1 MGEQLLHNAYWAAKE
16 YIINQQG
23 QSSYTGLGYGID
35 RWVVEQNATLQIMDD
50 CISIDASYSSG
61 ILQKLDYGTLPT
73 SLTFSVLV
81 KEGVG
86 GIFISNHPVQMI
98 DGPGL
103 YSITFSE
110 IINPATD
117 YAYIRAWDNK
127 NLKLKAAKL
136 ELGPVQTLAHKEGD
150 TWVLNDPP
158 PDPALELLKCKKYL
172 QPMMFSAWS
181 CVDKHISTKGEF
193 LLTFE
198 SRMFPV
204 QMRANPIII
213 NPDDIWIS
221 NQSYNTWYKPLSVNS
236 CCTKY
241 TCLLSVALEEEI
253 YNSRD
258 KFFLWSGKIAGVG
271 SPILFSADL

>member
-1 MGEQLLHNAYWAAKE
+1 MKITGGTSGYFHHYTDIDFLKFAGLSVTFSLLE
-16 YIINQQG
+16 SDG
-23 QSSYTGLGYGID
+23 SYYT
-35 RWVVEQNATLQIMDD
+35 AT
-50 CISIDASYSSG
+50 G
-61 ILQKLDYGTLPT
+61 ILPSSTTWLLFYITTK
-73 SLTFSVLV
+73 
-81 KEGVG
+81 G
-86 GIFISNHPVQMI
+86 GIRFEVVIG
-98 DGPGL
+98 DGFGGYQANAPSGT
-103 YSITFSE
+103 S
-110 IINPATD
+110 AMVD
-117 YAYIRAWDNK
+117 AV
-127 NLKLKAAKL
+127 KL
-136 ELGPVQTLAHKEGD
+136 EFGPVSTLAHKEGD

-181 CVDKHISTKGEF
+181 CVDKYISTKGEF

-236 CCTKY
+236 FCTKY